1 MKDPRQVIKRPII
14 TEKGTKVRDNFNQYA
29 FEVYPRVN
37 KIEIRK
43 AVESLFNVKV
53 TEVRT
58 IKVLGKMVRVGRN
71 RGKRPDWKKAIVTLV
86 KGNKIEFYEGT

>member
-14 TEKGTKVRDNFNQYA
+14 TEKGTKVRDNFNQYV

-58 IKVLGKMVRVGRN
+58 IKVLGKIVRVGRN
-71 RGKRPDWKKAIVTLV
+71 RGKRPDWKKAIVSLA